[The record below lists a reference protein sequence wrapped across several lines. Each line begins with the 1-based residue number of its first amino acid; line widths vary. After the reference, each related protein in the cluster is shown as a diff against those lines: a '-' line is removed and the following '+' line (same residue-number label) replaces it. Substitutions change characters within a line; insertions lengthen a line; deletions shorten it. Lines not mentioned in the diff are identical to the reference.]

1 MYSIFKK
8 SFHFSQYMYQQNFK
22 MILVAIVLI
31 SFCAGS
37 PIMPNNPKKYH
48 DLDFQSQDNG

>member
-1 MYSIFKK
+1 MFLKNHFIFLNI
-8 SFHFSQYMYQQNFK
+8 YQQNFK

-37 PIMPNNPKKYH
+37 PIMPNNPKKY
-48 DLDFQSQDNG
+48 DLDFHSQDNG